1 MEQKITKEELFRE
14 SDALNAYITDA
25 LSIYSGLRK
34 TELTGVNG
42 FKYAARKKEDHTKID
57 ENDFSTFFNQIL
69 VVDYLQKHNI
79 NIFAMSDE
87 EKRNLQV
94 DISEKISSSI
104 LSDDKTQVI
113 VKSDDVTKD
122 NIDYEFVL
130 NTFNYDEIVAFEKF
144 YDMAKKANIPYYIS
158 INSDFSFS
166 FNDSIIIGCS
176 KDNLEQTLEVLN
188 EFVLKNA
195 DILLKPMKFVKNI
208 GNVVGFREV
217 SHENLSVYTEVYNAL
232 IKAIDDTL
240 ATYGQVPE
248 NDLDRYKKLDAF
260 SLNDAK
266 AMLIENLKQNLIN
279 SKLDLEHYGSF
290 KKSEPV
296 VQMDETVIRVPK
308 PTVAFEETKDVDSV
322 ESTVEVPEVDSSVLA
337 NETEIPKV
345 AFNETDADVLAQE
358 PQDSTNAVENENK
371 EMDSTDKAID
381 DFLNSMMPNDAELKQ
396 ESNQSI
402 ENDSSSVTSQADST
416 IAPESEPSS
425 LTNEELDAILD
436 NAAEIEQQKR
446 EFNERTKKYQSIV
459 SESNLLNTKLI
470 YNGEE
475 ISLLDYLDK
484 IDVLNKIPVDATIS
498 TENGK
503 KSGEEFIRE
512 CVIPYALNKTDN
524 DLDSIMSA
532 YGAKIVKEKTGIL
545 SRLFR

>member
-57 ENDFSTFFNQIL
+57 ETDFSTFFNQIL

-158 INSDFSFS
+158 INSDFSVS

-188 EFVLKNA
+188 EFVLKNS

-240 ATYGQVPE
+240 ATYGQIPE

-322 ESTVEVPEVDSSVLA
+322 ESPVEIPEVDSSVLA

-345 AFNETDADVLAQE
+345 AFNETNADALVQE
-358 PQDSTNAVENENK
+358 PQDSTNPVESENK
-371 EMDSTDKAID
+371 EVDSTDKAID

-396 ESNQSI
+396 ENNKSI

>member
-1 MEQKITKEELFRE
+1 MEQKITKEELFGK
-14 SDALNAYITDA
+14 SDALNTYITDA
-25 LSIYSGLRK
+25 LSTYSGLRK

-42 FKYAARKKEDHTKID
+42 FKYAARKKEEHTKID

-158 INSDFSFS
+158 INSDFSVS

-176 KDNLEQTLEVLN
+176 KDNLEQTLEVLD

-322 ESTVEVPEVDSSVLA
+322 ESPVEIPEVDSSVLT

-345 AFNETDADVLAQE
+345 AFNETNADVLVQE

-381 DFLNSMMPNDAELKQ
+381 DFLNSMMPNGAELKQ

-402 ENDSSSVTSQADST
+402 ENNSSSITSQADST
-416 IAPESEPSS
+416 ITPESEPSS

>member
-322 ESTVEVPEVDSSVLA
+322 ESTVEVPEVDSSVLT

-345 AFNETDADVLAQE
+345 TFNETNADVLAQE
-358 PQDSTNAVENENK
+358 PQDSINPVESENK
-371 EMDSTDKAID
+371 EVDSTDKAID
-381 DFLNSMMPNDAELKQ
+381 DFLNSMMPDGAELKQ

-402 ENDSSSVTSQADST
+402 ENDSSSITSQNDST
-416 IAPESEPSS
+416 VTPESEPSS

-524 DLDSIMSA
+524 DLYSIMSA

>member
-1 MEQKITKEELFRE
+1 MEQKITKEELFGK

-25 LSIYSGLRK
+25 LSTYSGLRK

-158 INSDFSFS
+158 INSDFSVS

-176 KDNLEQTLEVLN
+176 KDNLEQTLEVLD

-322 ESTVEVPEVDSSVLA
+322 ELPVEIPEVDSSVLT

-345 AFNETDADVLAQE
+345 AFNETNADVLVQE

-381 DFLNSMMPNDAELKQ
+381 DFLNSMMPNGAELKQ

-402 ENDSSSVTSQADST
+402 ENNSSSITSQADST
-416 IAPESEPSS
+416 ITPESEPSS

-503 KSGEEFIRE
+503 KSGEEFIKE

>member
-176 KDNLEQTLEVLN
+176 KDNLEQTLDVLN

-322 ESTVEVPEVDSSVLA
+322 ESTVEVPEVDSSVLT

-345 AFNETDADVLAQE
+345 TFNETNADVLAQE
-358 PQDSTNAVENENK
+358 PQDSIKPVESENK
-371 EMDSTDKAID
+371 EVDSTDKAID
-381 DFLNSMMPNDAELKQ
+381 DFLNSMMPDGAELKQ

-402 ENDSSSVTSQADST
+402 ESDSSSITSQDDT
-416 IAPESEPSS
+416 TVTPESEPSS

-446 EFNERTKKYQSIV
+446 AFNDRAKKYQSIV
-459 SESNLLNTKLI
+459 SESNFLNTKLI

-503 KSGEEFIRE
+503 KSREEFIRE

>member
-57 ENDFSTFFNQIL
+57 ETDFSTFFNQIL

-176 KDNLEQTLEVLN
+176 KNNLEQTLEVLN

-208 GNVVGFREV
+208 GNVVGFRKV

-322 ESTVEVPEVDSSVLA
+322 ESTVEVPEVDSSVLK
-337 NETEIPKV
+337 NETEITKV
-345 AFNETDADVLAQE
+345 TFNETNADVLAQE
-358 PQDSTNAVENENK
+358 PQDSIKPVESENK
-371 EMDSTDKAID
+371 EVDSTDKAID
-381 DFLNSMMPNDAELKQ
+381 DFLNSMMPDGAELKQ

-402 ENDSSSVTSQADST
+402 ESDSSSITSQNDT
-416 IAPESEPSS
+416 TVTPESEPSS

-446 EFNERTKKYQSIV
+446 EFNERAKKYQSIV
-459 SESNLLNTKLI
+459 SESNFLNTKLI

>member
-57 ENDFSTFFNQIL
+57 ETDFSTFFNQIL

-176 KDNLEQTLEVLN
+176 KDNLEQTLDVLN

-208 GNVVGFREV
+208 GNVVGFRKV

-322 ESTVEVPEVDSSVLA
+322 ESTVEVPEVDSSVLT

-345 AFNETDADVLAQE
+345 TFNETNADVLAQE
-358 PQDSTNAVENENK
+358 PQDSIKPVESENK
-371 EMDSTDKAID
+371 EVDSTDKAID
-381 DFLNSMMPNDAELKQ
+381 DFLNSMMPNGAELKQ

-402 ENDSSSVTSQADST
+402 ENNSSSITSQADST
-416 IAPESEPSS
+416 ITPESEPSS

-436 NAAEIEQQKR
+436 NASEIEQQKR
-446 EFNERTKKYQSIV
+446 EFNERAKKYQSIV
-459 SESNLLNTKLI
+459 SESNFLNTKLI

>member
-57 ENDFSTFFNQIL
+57 ETDFSTFFNQIL

-176 KDNLEQTLEVLN
+176 KDNLEQTLDVLN

-322 ESTVEVPEVDSSVLA
+322 ESTVEVPEVDSSVLT

-345 AFNETDADVLAQE
+345 TFNETNADVLAQE
-358 PQDSTNAVENENK
+358 PQDSINPVESENK
-371 EMDSTDKAID
+371 EVDSTDKAID
-381 DFLNSMMPNDAELKQ
+381 DFLNSMMPDGAELKQ

-402 ENDSSSVTSQADST
+402 ENDSSSITSKNDST
-416 IAPESEPSS
+416 VTPESEPSS

-446 EFNERTKKYQSIV
+446 EFNEKAKKYQSIV

>member
-290 KKSEPV
+290 KKSEPI

-322 ESTVEVPEVDSSVLA
+322 ESTVEVPEVDSSVLT

-345 AFNETDADVLAQE
+345 TFNETNADVLAQD
-358 PQDSTNAVENENK
+358 PQDSINPVESENK
-371 EMDSTDKAID
+371 EVDSTDKAID
-381 DFLNSMMPNDAELKQ
+381 DFLNSMMPNGAELKQ

-402 ENDSSSVTSQADST
+402 ESDSSSIASQNDTTVT
-416 IAPESEPSS
+416 PESEPSS

-446 EFNERTKKYQSIV
+446 EFNEKAKKYQSIV

>member
-1 MEQKITKEELFRE
+1 MEQKITKEELFGK

-296 VQMDETVIRVPK
+296 VQKDETVIRVPK

-322 ESTVEVPEVDSSVLA
+322 ESTVEVPEVDSSVLT

-345 AFNETDADVLAQE
+345 TFNETNADVLAQE
-358 PQDSTNAVENENK
+358 PQDSINPVESENK
-371 EMDSTDKAID
+371 EVDSTDKAID
-381 DFLNSMMPNDAELKQ
+381 DFLNSMMPDGTELKQ

-402 ENDSSSVTSQADST
+402 ENDSSSITSQNDT
-416 IAPESEPSS
+416 TVTPESEPSS

-446 EFNERTKKYQSIV
+446 ESNERAKKYQSIV
-459 SESNLLNTKLI
+459 SELNLLNTKLI

-532 YGAKIVKEKTGIL
+532 YGAKIAKEKTGIL

>member
-57 ENDFSTFFNQIL
+57 ETDFSTFFNQIL

-158 INSDFSFS
+158 INSDFSVS

-188 EFVLKNA
+188 EFVLKNS

-240 ATYGQVPE
+240 ATYGQIPE

-296 VQMDETVIRVPK
+296 VQMDETVIKVPK
-308 PTVAFEETKDVDSV
+308 PTVAFEETKNVDSA
-322 ESTVEVPEVDSSVLA
+322 ESTVEIPEVDSSVLA

-345 AFNETDADVLAQE
+345 AFNETNADALVQE

>member
-1 MEQKITKEELFRE
+1 MEQKITKEELFGE

-25 LSIYSGLRK
+25 LSTYSGLRK

-158 INSDFSFS
+158 INSDFSVS

-176 KDNLEQTLEVLN
+176 KDNLEQTLEVLD

-322 ESTVEVPEVDSSVLA
+322 ESTVEVPEVDSSVLT

-345 AFNETDADVLAQE
+345 TFNETNADVLAQE
-358 PQDSTNAVENENK
+358 PQDSINTIESENK
-371 EMDSTDKAID
+371 EMNSTDKAID
-381 DFLNSMMPNDAELKQ
+381 DFLNSMMPNGAELKQ
-396 ESNQSI
+396 KSNQSI
-402 ENDSSSVTSQADST
+402 ENNSSSITSQADST
-416 IAPESEPSS
+416 ITPESEPSS

>member
-25 LSIYSGLRK
+25 LSTYSGLRK

-158 INSDFSFS
+158 INSDFSVS

-176 KDNLEQTLEVLN
+176 KDNLEQTLEVLD

-322 ESTVEVPEVDSSVLA
+322 ESTVEVPEVDSSVLT

-345 AFNETDADVLAQE
+345 TFNETNADVLAQE
-358 PQDSTNAVENENK
+358 PQDSINTIESENK
-371 EMDSTDKAID
+371 EMNSTDKAID
-381 DFLNSMMPNDAELKQ
+381 DFLNSMMPNGAELKQ
-396 ESNQSI
+396 KSNQSI
-402 ENDSSSVTSQADST
+402 ENNSSSITSQADST
-416 IAPESEPSS
+416 ITPESEPSS

>member
-57 ENDFSTFFNQIL
+57 ETDFSTFFNQIL

-240 ATYGQVPE
+240 ATYGQIPE

-322 ESTVEVPEVDSSVLA
+322 ESPVEIPEVDSSVLA

-345 AFNETDADVLAQE
+345 AFNETNADALVQE
-358 PQDSTNAVENENK
+358 PQDSTNPVESENK
-371 EMDSTDKAID
+371 EVDSTDKAID
-381 DFLNSMMPNDAELKQ
+381 DFLNSMMPDGAELKQ

-402 ENDSSSVTSQADST
+402 ESDSSSITSQNDT
-416 IAPESEPSS
+416 TVTPESEPSS

-503 KSGEEFIRE
+503 KSVEEFIRE

>member
-57 ENDFSTFFNQIL
+57 ETDFSTFFNQIL

-290 KKSEPV
+290 KKSEPI

-322 ESTVEVPEVDSSVLA
+322 ESTVEVPEVDSSVLT

-345 AFNETDADVLAQE
+345 TFNETNADVLAQE
-358 PQDSTNAVENENK
+358 PQDSINPVESENK
-371 EMDSTDKAID
+371 EVDSTDKAID
-381 DFLNSMMPNDAELKQ
+381 DFLNSMMPDGAELKQ

-402 ENDSSSVTSQADST
+402 ESDSSSITSQDDT
-416 IAPESEPSS
+416 TVTPESEPSS

-446 EFNERTKKYQSIV
+446 AFNDRAKKYQSIV
-459 SESNLLNTKLI
+459 SESNFLNTKLI

>member
-57 ENDFSTFFNQIL
+57 ETDFSTFFNQIL

-240 ATYGQVPE
+240 ATYGQIPE

-296 VQMDETVIRVPK
+296 VQIDETVIRVPK

-322 ESTVEVPEVDSSVLA
+322 ESPVEIPEVDSSVLA

-345 AFNETDADVLAQE
+345 AFNETNADALVQE
-358 PQDSTNAVENENK
+358 PQDSTNPVESENK
-371 EMDSTDKAID
+371 EVDSTDKAID
-381 DFLNSMMPNDAELKQ
+381 DFLNSMMPDGAELKQ

-402 ENDSSSVTSQADST
+402 ESDSSSITSQNDT
-416 IAPESEPSS
+416 TVTPESEPSS

>member
-144 YDMAKKANIPYYIS
+144 YDMAKKANIPYYIF

-322 ESTVEVPEVDSSVLA
+322 ESTVEVPEVDSSVLT

-345 AFNETDADVLAQE
+345 TFNETNADVLAQE
-358 PQDSTNAVENENK
+358 PQDSIKPVESENK
-371 EMDSTDKAID
+371 EVDSTDKAID
-381 DFLNSMMPNDAELKQ
+381 DFLNSMMPDGTELKQ

-402 ENDSSSVTSQADST
+402 ENDSSSITSQNDT
-416 IAPESEPSS
+416 TVTPESEPSS

-446 EFNERTKKYQSIV
+446 AFNDRVKKYQSIV
-459 SESNLLNTKLI
+459 SESNFLNTKLI

-503 KSGEEFIRE
+503 KSREEFIRE

>member
-1 MEQKITKEELFRE
+1 MEQKITKEELFGK
-14 SDALNAYITDA
+14 SDALNTYITDA
-25 LSIYSGLRK
+25 LSTYSGLRK

-158 INSDFSFS
+158 INSDFSVS

-176 KDNLEQTLEVLN
+176 KDNLEQTLEVLD

-208 GNVVGFREV
+208 GNVVGFREA
-217 SHENLSVYTEVYNAL
+217 SHENISVYTEVYNAL

-296 VQMDETVIRVPK
+296 VQMDETVIKVPK
-308 PTVAFEETKDVDSV
+308 PTVAFEETKNVDSA
-322 ESTVEVPEVDSSVLA
+322 ESTVEIPEVDSSVLA

-345 AFNETDADVLAQE
+345 AFNETDADALVQE

-396 ESNQSI
+396 ENNQSI
-402 ENDSSSVTSQADST
+402 ENDSSSITSQNDT
-416 IAPESEPSS
+416 TVTPESEPSS

>member
-42 FKYAARKKEDHTKID
+42 FKYAARKKEDHTKIY
-57 ENDFSTFFNQIL
+57 ETDFSTFFNQIL

-158 INSDFSFS
+158 INSDFSVS

-176 KDNLEQTLEVLN
+176 KDNLEQTLEVLD
-188 EFVLKNA
+188 EFVLKNS

-308 PTVAFEETKDVDSV
+308 PTVAFEETKNVDSV
-322 ESTVEVPEVDSSVLA
+322 ESTVEIPEVDSSVLA

-345 AFNETDADVLAQE
+345 AFNETDADALVQE

-396 ESNQSI
+396 ENNKSI

>member
-1 MEQKITKEELFRE
+1 MEQKITKEELFGK
-14 SDALNAYITDA
+14 SDALNTYITDA
-25 LSIYSGLRK
+25 LSTYSGLRK

-122 NIDYEFVL
+122 NIDYEFLL

-345 AFNETDADVLAQE
+345 AFNETDADALVQE

-371 EMDSTDKAID
+371 EVDSTDKAID

-396 ESNQSI
+396 ENNKSI

-446 EFNERTKKYQSIV
+446 EFNERAKKYQSIV
-459 SESNLLNTKLI
+459 SELNLLNTKLI

>member
-188 EFVLKNA
+188 EFILKNA

-322 ESTVEVPEVDSSVLA
+322 ESTVEVPEVDSSVLT
-337 NETEIPKV
+337 NEAEIPKV
-345 AFNETDADVLAQE
+345 TFNETNADVLAEE
-358 PQDSTNAVENENK
+358 PQDSINPVESENK
-371 EMDSTDKAID
+371 EVDSTDKAID
-381 DFLNSMMPNDAELKQ
+381 DFLNSMMPNGAELKQ

-402 ENDSSSVTSQADST
+402 ENDSSSITFQNDTTVT
-416 IAPESEPSS
+416 PESEPSS

-446 EFNERTKKYQSIV
+446 AFNERAKKYQSIV
-459 SESNLLNTKLI
+459 SESNFLNTKLI
-470 YNGEE
+470 YNGQE

>member
-1 MEQKITKEELFRE
+1 MEQKITKEELFGK

-25 LSIYSGLRK
+25 LSTYSGLRK

-158 INSDFSFS
+158 INSDFSVS

-208 GNVVGFREV
+208 GNIVGFREV

-240 ATYGQVPE
+240 ATYGQIPE

-322 ESTVEVPEVDSSVLA
+322 ESPVEIPEVDSSVLA

-345 AFNETDADVLAQE
+345 AFNETNADALVQE
-358 PQDSTNAVENENK
+358 PQDSTNTVESENK

-381 DFLNSMMPNDAELKQ
+381 DFLNSMMPNGAELKQ
-396 ESNQSI
+396 KSNQSI
-402 ENDSSSVTSQADST
+402 ENNSSSITSQADST
-416 IAPESEPSS
+416 ITPESEPSS

>member
-322 ESTVEVPEVDSSVLA
+322 ESTVEVPEVDSSVLT

-345 AFNETDADVLAQE
+345 TFNETNADVLAQE
-358 PQDSTNAVENENK
+358 PQDSINPVESENK
-371 EMDSTDKAID
+371 EVDSTDKAID
-381 DFLNSMMPNDAELKQ
+381 DFLNSMMPNGAELKQ

-402 ENDSSSVTSQADST
+402 ESDSSSITSQNDT
-416 IAPESEPSS
+416 TVTPESEPSS

-446 EFNERTKKYQSIV
+446 AFNERTKKYQSIV

>member
-1 MEQKITKEELFRE
+1 MEQKITKEELFGK

-25 LSIYSGLRK
+25 LSTYSGLRK

-158 INSDFSFS
+158 INSDFSVS
-166 FNDSIIIGCS
+166 LNDSIIIGCS
-176 KDNLEQTLEVLN
+176 KDNLEQTLEVLD

-308 PTVAFEETKDVDSV
+308 PTVAFEETKNVDSV
-322 ESTVEVPEVDSSVLA
+322 ESTVEIPEVDSSVLT

-345 AFNETDADVLAQE
+345 AFNETNADALVQE

-396 ESNQSI
+396 ENNKSI

>member
-176 KDNLEQTLEVLN
+176 KDNLEQTLDVLN

-322 ESTVEVPEVDSSVLA
+322 ESTVEVPEVDSSVLT

-345 AFNETDADVLAQE
+345 TFNETNADVLAQE
-358 PQDSTNAVENENK
+358 PQDSINPVESENK
-371 EMDSTDKAID
+371 EVDSTDKAID
-381 DFLNSMMPNDAELKQ
+381 DFLNSMMPDGAELKQ

-402 ENDSSSVTSQADST
+402 ESDSSSITSQNDT
-416 IAPESEPSS
+416 TVTPESEPSS

-446 EFNERTKKYQSIV
+446 ESTDRAKKYQSIV
-459 SESNLLNTKLI
+459 SESNFLNTKLI

>member
-57 ENDFSTFFNQIL
+57 ETDFSTFFNQIL

-158 INSDFSFS
+158 INSDFSVS

-345 AFNETDADVLAQE
+345 AFNETDADALVQE

-371 EMDSTDKAID
+371 EVDSTDKAID

-396 ESNQSI
+396 ENNKSI

-446 EFNERTKKYQSIV
+446 EFNERAKKYQSIV
-459 SESNLLNTKLI
+459 SELNLLNTKLI
-470 YNGEE
+470 YNGKE

>member
-1 MEQKITKEELFRE
+1 MEQKITKEELFGK

-25 LSIYSGLRK
+25 LSTYSGLRK

-176 KDNLEQTLEVLN
+176 KDNLEQTLEVLD

-308 PTVAFEETKDVDSV
+308 PIVAFEETKNVDSV
-322 ESTVEVPEVDSSVLA
+322 ESTVEIPEVDSSVLT

-345 AFNETDADVLAQE
+345 AFNETNADALVQE
-358 PQDSTNAVENENK
+358 PQDSTNTIESENK

-381 DFLNSMMPNDAELKQ
+381 DFLNSMMPNGAELKQ

-402 ENDSSSVTSQADST
+402 ENNSSSITSQADST
-416 IAPESEPSS
+416 ITPESEPSS

>member
-144 YDMAKKANIPYYIS
+144 YDMAKKANVPYYIS
-158 INSDFSFS
+158 INSDFSVS

-296 VQMDETVIRVPK
+296 VQMDETVIKVPK
-308 PTVAFEETKDVDSV
+308 PTVAFEETKNVDSA
-322 ESTVEVPEVDSSVLA
+322 ESTVEIPEVDSSVLA

-532 YGAKIVKEKTGIL
+532 YDAKIVKEKTGIL

>member
-322 ESTVEVPEVDSSVLA
+322 ESTVEVPEVDSSVLT

-345 AFNETDADVLAQE
+345 TFNETNADVLAEE
-358 PQDSTNAVENENK
+358 PQDSINPVESENK
-371 EMDSTDKAID
+371 EVDSTDKAID
-381 DFLNSMMPNDAELKQ
+381 DFLNSMMPNGAELKQ

-402 ENDSSSVTSQADST
+402 ENDSSSITFQNDTTVT
-416 IAPESEPSS
+416 PESEPSS

-446 EFNERTKKYQSIV
+446 AFNERAKKYQSIV
-459 SESNLLNTKLI
+459 SESNFLNTKLI
-470 YNGEE
+470 YNGQE

>member
-144 YDMAKKANIPYYIS
+144 YDMAKKANVPYYIS
-158 INSDFSFS
+158 INSDFSVS

-296 VQMDETVIRVPK
+296 VQMDETVIKVPK
-308 PTVAFEETKDVDSV
+308 PTVAFEETKNVDSA
-322 ESTVEVPEVDSSVLA
+322 ESTVEIPEVDSSVLA

-345 AFNETDADVLAQE
+345 AFNETDADVLSQE

>member
-57 ENDFSTFFNQIL
+57 ETDFSTFFNQIL

-240 ATYGQVPE
+240 ATYGQIPE

-322 ESTVEVPEVDSSVLA
+322 ESPVEIPEVDSSVLA

-345 AFNETDADVLAQE
+345 AFNETNADALVQE
-358 PQDSTNAVENENK
+358 PQDSTNPVESENK
-371 EMDSTDKAID
+371 EVDSTDKAID

-396 ESNQSI
+396 ENNKSI

>member
-1 MEQKITKEELFRE
+1 MEQKITKEELFGK
-14 SDALNAYITDA
+14 SDALNTYITDA
-25 LSIYSGLRK
+25 LSTYSGLRK

-158 INSDFSFS
+158 INSDFSVS

-176 KDNLEQTLEVLN
+176 KDNLEQTLEVLD

-208 GNVVGFREV
+208 GNVVGFREA
-217 SHENLSVYTEVYNAL
+217 SHENISVYTEVYNAL

-308 PTVAFEETKDVDSV
+308 PTVALEETKNVDSV
-322 ESTVEVPEVDSSVLA
+322 ESTVEIPEVDSSVLT

-345 AFNETDADVLAQE
+345 AFNETNADALVQE

-396 ESNQSI
+396 ENNKSI

>member
-345 AFNETDADVLAQE
+345 AFNETNADALVQE
-358 PQDSTNAVENENK
+358 PQDSTNPVESENK
-371 EMDSTDKAID
+371 EVDSTDKAID
-381 DFLNSMMPNDAELKQ
+381 DFLNSMMPDGAELKQ

-446 EFNERTKKYQSIV
+446 EFNERAKKYQSIV
-459 SESNLLNTKLI
+459 SELNLLNTKLI

>member
-322 ESTVEVPEVDSSVLA
+322 ESTVEIPEVDSNVLA

-345 AFNETDADVLAQE
+345 AFNETDADALVQE

-396 ESNQSI
+396 ENNKSI

>member
-57 ENDFSTFFNQIL
+57 ETDFSTFFNQIL

-176 KDNLEQTLEVLN
+176 KDNLEQTLEVLD

-240 ATYGQVPE
+240 ATYGQIPE

-322 ESTVEVPEVDSSVLA
+322 ESPVEIPEVDSSVLA

-345 AFNETDADVLAQE
+345 AFNETNADALVQE

-371 EMDSTDKAID
+371 EVDSTDKAID
-381 DFLNSMMPNDAELKQ
+381 DFLNSMMPDGAELKQ

>member
-217 SHENLSVYTEVYNAL
+217 SHENLSVYTEIYNAL

-296 VQMDETVIRVPK
+296 VQKDETVIRVPK

-322 ESTVEVPEVDSSVLA
+322 ESTVEVPEVDSSVLT

-345 AFNETDADVLAQE
+345 TFNETNADVLAQDS
-358 PQDSTNAVENENK
+358 QDSIKPVESGNK
-371 EMDSTDKAID
+371 EVDSTDKAID
-381 DFLNSMMPNDAELKQ
+381 DFLNSMMPDGAELKQ

-402 ENDSSSVTSQADST
+402 ESDSSSITSQNDT
-416 IAPESEPSS
+416 TVTPESEPSS

-446 EFNERTKKYQSIV
+446 ESNERAKKYQSIV
-459 SESNLLNTKLI
+459 SELNLLNTKLI

>member
-57 ENDFSTFFNQIL
+57 ETDFSTFFNQIL

-158 INSDFSFS
+158 INSDFSVS

-188 EFVLKNA
+188 EFVLKNS

-240 ATYGQVPE
+240 ATYGQIPE

-308 PTVAFEETKDVDSV
+308 PTVAFEETKNVDSA
-322 ESTVEVPEVDSSVLA
+322 ESTVEIPEVGSSVLA

-345 AFNETDADVLAQE
+345 AFNETNADALVQE

-396 ESNQSI
+396 ENNKSI

>member
-1 MEQKITKEELFRE
+1 MEQKITKEELFGK

-158 INSDFSFS
+158 INSDFSVS

-208 GNVVGFREV
+208 GNIVGFREV

-240 ATYGQVPE
+240 ATYGQIPE

-322 ESTVEVPEVDSSVLA
+322 ESPVEIPEVDSSVLA

-345 AFNETDADVLAQE
+345 AFNETNADALVQE
-358 PQDSTNAVENENK
+358 PQDSTNPVESENK
-371 EMDSTDKAID
+371 EVDSTDKAID
-381 DFLNSMMPNDAELKQ
+381 DFLNSMMPNGAELKQ
-396 ESNQSI
+396 ENNKSI